1 MNNVKN
7 LHDSGI
13 ALDKYFQSQQD
24 STLAGSPESDGSSS
38 MSETSSESILS
49 TPATSAVSSP
59 RLEAQNDIDIADTT
73 SDLASF
79 RLPTRSSRTAK
90 YAASVIR
97 REAAALVALA
107 ERLAAEEDDCEE
119 SHSIAAL
126 DFDSAVSI
134 LSAMPLHGKLLI
146 SGIGKS
152 ALLGRKAAATFCSL
166 GIPAVFLC
174 PVAALH
180 GDLGCI
186 SGSGN
191 DVLLSISYSGKTQ
204 EVLNLL
210 PLVKDRCSHL
220 IALTGNGHSPLAKQS
235 DVWLD
240 GSIAGDGLEADPH
253 LPAPTSSVAVALGL
267 LHALGLSV
275 MRCKS
280 GWESHARH
288 RQEVFARHHPGGR

>member
-1 MNNVKN
+1 MDVKN
-7 LHDSGI
+7 PHDSGI
-13 ALDKYFQSQQD
+13 ALDMYFQS
-24 STLAGSPESDGSSS
+24 SEPVTSPGLESDGSSSS

-59 RLEAQNDIDIADTT
+59 RIEAQSDADLTA
-73 SDLASF
+73 DWASF
-79 RLPTRSSRTAK
+79 QLPKRSTRTAK
-90 YAASVIR
+90 YASSVIR

-107 ERLAAEEDDCEE
+107 ERLCAQENECQELETA
-119 SHSIAAL
+119 AAL
-126 DFDSAVSI
+126 DFDQAVSI
-134 LSAMPLHGKLLI
+134 LSSMPPHGKLLI

-152 ALLGRKAAATFCSL
+152 ALLGRKAVATFCSL
-166 GIPAVFLC
+166 GIPALFLC

-186 SGSGN
+186 SGTGQ

-210 PLVKDRCSHL
+210 PLVKNRCSHL
-220 IALTGNGHSPLAKQS
+220 IALTGNGDSPLAKQS

-240 GSIAGDGLEADPH
+240 GSISGDGLEADPQ

-275 MRCKS
+275 MRCKT
-280 GWESHARH
+280 GWDSHARD
-288 RQEVFARHHPGGR
+288 RQEVFAKHHPGGR